1 MLSSLP
7 DVILEGYVVEAVVG
21 NIHRATI
28 CGPTNMLANYQQFKS
43 FKERKELCK
52 DAWTQSN
59 LQRGSRLMKN
69 KIHPT

>member
-28 CGPTNMLANYQQFKS
+28 CGPTNILANLSPSKS
-43 FKERKELCK
+43 ERSYVRTHGPKVICNEAL
-52 DAWTQSN
+52 A
-59 LQRGSRLMKN
+59 
-69 KIHPT
+69 